1 MKRLTVPA
9 LLLTLFSSAGCFLS
23 SSTSTAPTDYTI
35 VSPVTEIF
43 QGTLDPKGAPF
54 YSFITGN
61 PDPLRITLAS
71 LTNATTGA
79 AVTTNVK
86 LGFGVPD
93 GTTCNATFSTT
104 TSAALVAQYLQV
116 ATPGTYCVIV
126 SDPGTVTTSLK
137 FAVRII
143 HS

>member
-1 MKRLTVPA
+1 MRRLTV
-9 LLLTLFSSAGCFLS
+9 LGLILSTFSSAGCLFQS
-23 SSTSTAPTDYTI
+23 PATPVDYTI

-43 QGTLDPKGAPF
+43 QGTIDPKGAPF

-61 PDPLRITLAS
+61 PDPVKLTLAS
-71 LTNATTGA
+71 LTSVGTGA
-79 AVTTNVK
+79 SVTTNLT

-93 GTTCNATFSTT
+93 GTTCKTSFTT
-104 TSAALVAQYLQV
+104 TTTAALVGQYFQT
-116 ATPGTYCVIV
+116 ASPGTYCVIV
-126 SDPGTVTTSLK
+126 SDPGTVTTSLA

>member
-1 MKRLTVPA
+1 MKRLTVIGFVLA
-9 LLLTLFSSAGCFLS
+9 LFSSAGCLFGS
-23 SSTSTAPTDYTI
+23 DPVAPVDYTI

-43 QGTLDPKGAPF
+43 QGTLDAKGTTF
-54 YSFITGN
+54 YSFIIGN
-61 PDPLRITLAS
+61 PDPVRVTLAS

-93 GTTCNATFSTT
+93 GTTCATTFSTT
-104 TSAALVAQYLQV
+104 TTAALTSQYLQV

-126 SDPGTVTTSLK
+126 SDPGTVTTSLA
-137 FAVRII
+137 FAVRIS

>member
-1 MKRLTVPA
+1 MRRLTVLGLILSA
-9 LLLTLFSSAGCFLS
+9 CSAAGCLGS
-23 SSTSTAPTDYTI
+23 GTTTPVDYTI

-43 QGTLDPKGAPF
+43 QGTLDAKGAPF

-61 PDPLRITLAS
+61 PDPVRVTLAS

-79 AVTTNVK
+79 AVSTNVT

-93 GTTCNATFSTT
+93 GTTCKTTFSVTT
-104 TSAALVAQYLQV
+104 TGALASQYFQV

-126 SDPGTVTTSLK
+126 ADPGTVTTSLA